1 MIEPDQMA
9 KLLAG
14 AERDREPIDPFTDAN
29 PDLSLEDARRVRDI
43 GVHVRLDGGETAA
56 GARLGFTS
64 RAKQDAAGI
73 DGPVSGVLTSGMI
86 HPHGSPID
94 LDALIQPRAEP
105 ELALLLAR
113 DLAGPT
119 TVAGVLAATEAAVAA
134 VDVVDSRFRGFRYR
148 APDVVADNVG
158 AGRVVLG
165 SRAIRVADLE
175 DLRLIGCVVR
185 VDGDVTATAAAA
197 AALGHPAAAVA
208 WLVNTGE
215 TLPRGSLVLTGG
227 LTAAVP
233 LRAGGSVTAEFDGL
247 GSIDVY
253 A

>member
-1 MIEPDQMA
+1 MLEPDQMA

-14 AERDREPIDPFTDAN
+14 AERDREPIDPFTHAN
-29 PDLSLEDARRVRDI
+29 PGLTLEEARRVRDI
-43 GVHVRLDGGETAA
+43 GVQARLDGGETVV

-64 RAKQDAAGI
+64 RAKQEAGGI
-73 DGPVSGVLTSGMI
+73 DGPVSGVFTSGML
-86 HPHGSPID
+86 HRHGSPID
-94 LDALIQPRAEP
+94 LDTLIQPRAEP

-119 TVAGVLAATEAAVAA
+119 TVTGVLAATEAVFAA
-134 VDVVDSRFRGFRYR
+134 VDVVDSRFREARYR

-158 AGRVVLG
+158 AARVVVG
-165 SRAIRVADLE
+165 SRAIRPADLE

-185 VDGDVTATAAAA
+185 VDGDIVSTAAGA

-208 WLVNTGE
+208 WLVNAGE

-227 LTAAVP
+227 LTTAVP

-253 A
+253 T

>member
-1 MIEPDQMA
+1 MPELGQLA

-29 PDLSLEDARRVRDI
+29 PDLTLEDARRVRDL
-43 GVHVRLDGGETAA
+43 GVQARLDGGETVV

-64 RAKQDAAGI
+64 RVKQEAGGI
-73 DGPVSGVLTSGMI
+73 DGPVSGVLTSGML
-86 HPHGSPID
+86 HPHGSPVD

-119 TVAGVLAATEAAVAA
+119 TVAGVLAATEAAFAA
-134 VDVVDSRFRGFRYR
+134 VDIVDSRFRECRYR

-165 SRAIRVADLE
+165 SRAIRPADLE

-185 VDGDVTATAAAA
+185 ADGDVVATAAAA

-208 WLVNTGE
+208 WLVNSGE
-215 TLPRGSLVLTGG
+215 TLPGGSVVLTGG
-227 LTAAVP
+227 LTATVP
-233 LRAGGSVTAEFDGL
+233 LRGAASVTVEFDGL